1 MPDKPTWIGR
11 LDEIAEKLRAL
22 PDPSIDRACVEDVLG
37 VGRRRAQQLLAPCVS
52 RQVGSNGLADR
63 EALIAHLARLAS
75 GDSIYYEKQRR
86 DRFARRLDELNRERR
101 QAVMVAAPAATVNQ
115 ELERLPKGVSVE
127 AGVITIRFGG
137 VTDALEKLLALAMAI
152 RNDELLFERLAT
164 GAR

>member
-1 MPDKPTWIGR
+1 
-11 LDEIAEKLRAL
+11 
-22 PDPSIDRACVEDVLG
+22 VEDVLG

-127 AGVITIRFGG
+127 AGVIPIRVGG
-137 VTDALEKLLALAMAI
+137 VTDALEQLLALAMAI